1 MQGKK
6 KNILVITYWDYNDAL
21 IQAYTLPYVKIIAK
35 NLPEGSTIFL
45 VTLDKNQTTSPDL
58 KEWNIKNLSIKYHPF
73 GVKGIWMWMKTIL
86 RLILLIRKEKV
97 EVIHTWCTPAGAM
110 GYILSKI
117 TGKNLVLDSYEP
129 HAEAMVENGNW
140 RKNSFAF
147 RLLFFLEKLQTKRAR
162 FLVSTTTG
170 MQPYAQEKYNYS
182 GSNFFIKPAC
192 VDLDFFSQNKIKNK
206 GLIEKYHLEDKI
218 VCVYAGK
225 FGGIYLDK
233 EVFDFFRVAEDY
245 WGDKFKALI
254 LSSHPEA
261 EIEQFRLQS
270 NVKRSS
276 ILHLFVSHAEIP
288 EYIGLGDFA
297 ITPVKPIPTKKFCT
311 PIKDGEYWALGL
323 PVVITKNISDD
334 SDIIK
339 KHNIGA
345 ILEKLNNESYFQ
357 AVKEIDYIL
366 MNNSKQV
373 LQNKIRLIATE
384 YRNFDIA
391 DKIYKTI
398 YTELI

>member
-1 MQGKK
+1 MQSRV
-6 KNILVITYWDYNDAL
+6 KNILVVTYWGFNDAL
-21 IQAYTLPYVKIIAK
+21 IQAYTLPYVKIISK
-35 NLPEGSTIFL
+35 NLPQGSSVFL
-45 VTLDKNQTTSPDL
+45 VTLDKNQIPNPDL
-58 KEWNIKNLSIKYHPF
+58 TEWNIKNISIKYHPF
-73 GVKGIWMWMKTIL
+73 GVKGILMWIKTIFK
-86 RLILLIRKEKV
+86 LILLIRREKID
-97 EVIHTWCTPAGAM
+97 VIHTWCTPAGAM
-110 GYILSKI
+110 GYVLSKI
-117 TGKNLVLDSYEP
+117 TGKPLVLDSYEP

-140 RKNSFAF
+140 KKNSFAF

-162 FLVSTTTG
+162 FLVSTTIG

-182 GSNFFIKPAC
+182 GSNFFVKPAC
-192 VDLDFFSQNKIKNK
+192 VDLDFFSENKIKNK
-206 GLIEKYHLEDKI
+206 GLIEKYQLEDKI

-233 EVFDFFRVAEDY
+233 EVFDFFKVAEDY

-270 NVKRSS
+270 NVKKSS
-276 ILHLFVSHAEIP
+276 VLHLFVSHAEIP
-288 EYIGLGDFA
+288 DYIGLGDFA

-323 PVVITKNISDD
+323 PIVITKDISDD
-334 SDIIK
+334 SDIIESNK
-339 KHNIGA
+339 IGVV
-345 ILEKLNNESYFQ
+345 LKELNNESYFQ

>member
-1 MQGKK
+1 M
-6 KNILVITYWDYNDAL
+6 KNILVVTYWGFNDAL
-21 IQAYTLPYVKIIAK
+21 IQAYTLPYVKIISK

-45 VTLDKNQTTSPDL
+45 VTLDKNPIVIPDL
-58 KEWNIKNLSIKYHPF
+58 SDWNINSISIRYHPF
-73 GVKGIWMWMKTIL
+73 GVKGMWMWMKTIFK
-86 RLILLIRKEKV
+86 LILLIRRRKID
-97 EVIHTWCTPAGAM
+97 VIHAWCTPAGAM

-117 TGKNLVLDSYEP
+117 TKKPLVIDSYEP
-129 HAEAMVENGNW
+129 HAESMVENGNW
-140 RKNSFAF
+140 QKNNLAYRF
-147 RLLFFLEKLQTKRAR
+147 LFFFEKLQTKRAK
-162 FLVSTTTG
+162 FLISTTRG
-170 MQPYAQEKYNYS
+170 MESYAKEKYHYIGN
-182 GSNFFIKPAC
+182 NFFVKPAC
-192 VDLDFFSQNKIKNK
+192 VDLDFFSKNKIKNK
-206 GLIEKYHLEDKI
+206 ELIEKYQLEGKM

-233 EVFDFFRVAEDY
+233 EVFDFFKVAEDY
-245 WGDKFKALI
+245 WGDTFKVLI
-254 LSSHPEA
+254 LSSHPET

-270 NVKRSS
+270 NVKKSS

-288 EYIGLGDFA
+288 DYIGLGDFA

-323 PVVITKNISDD
+323 PVIITKDISDD
-334 SDIIK
+334 SDIIESNK
-339 KHNIGA
+339 IGVV
-345 ILEKLNNESYFQ
+345 LKELNNEAYLQ

-366 MNNSKQV
+366 MNNLKQD
-373 LQNKIRLIATE
+373 LQKKIRLIATE